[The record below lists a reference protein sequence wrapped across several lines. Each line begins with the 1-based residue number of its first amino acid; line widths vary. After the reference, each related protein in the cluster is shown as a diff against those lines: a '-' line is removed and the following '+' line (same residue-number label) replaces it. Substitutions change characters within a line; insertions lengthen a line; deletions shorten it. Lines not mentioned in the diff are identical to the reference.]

1 MGDYIDRAKE
11 AFERWRRFVT
21 RDVWKIGKP
30 GEELPQGFLIKQ
42 IRVAILLVSNLGEN
56 ALMLRASALTYATTL
71 SIVPFL
77 ALLFFVVQTFN
88 LADGLYVATEEHLKG
103 FVDKAIDL
111 VPGGEE
117 DKTGDVETDAN
128 GDGAPDPDSIG
139 SEPGELDSA
148 QVADGA
154 DEEPVAAE
162 DDSGLSDP
170 ADGDAA
176 APLVT
181 DGDKQKKVLEL
192 QDKITELFFG
202 GMAKQEN
209 ESGDNPVK
217 WISNLANDAA
227 TDARVISIAGL
238 LLVFT
243 TVFGLM
249 RNIEKSFNAIWGVRR
264 TRSWYRMLSDYV
276 MITLLIPF
284 VGTAA
289 LAISAVLQ
297 SETVTERLG
306 PLAYGLQGIQAMTVA
321 FVFTFLYY
329 IVPNTR
335 VKLRYALIG
344 GVFSGLSWILLTAG
358 YATFQFG
365 LMKYN
370 AIFGSMAMFP
380 MMLGW
385 VYLSWVILLL
395 GAEVSFA
402 YQNEKTF
409 AMERFAD
416 RASFAYREALGL
428 RTMIEISRRFGTER
442 PAFSRETAAKDWNVP
457 SRLLNQTLR
466 NLEDGGFVSACATE
480 PVTYQPSRPLNKVTV
495 EDVLTTFREMGE
507 DPSQFREDEEF
518 KPVLERM
525 ANSDEAFRKSTMAEV
540 VAQLPGAP
548 VDEDEDGA

>member
-1 MGDYIDRAKE
+1 MGNTIDRMRE
-11 AFERWRRFVT
+11 SFERWRRFVT
-21 RDVWKIGKP
+21 RDVWQIGKP

-42 IRVAILLVSNLGEN
+42 VRVAILLISNLGEN
-56 ALMLRASALTYATTL
+56 SLMLRASALTYATIL

-88 LADGLYVATEEHLKG
+88 LAESVYDAIEKPLLS
-103 FVDKAIDL
+103 FVDKGIDL
-111 VPGGEE
+111 LPG
-117 DKTGDVETDAN
+117 GDVEEAAVDEAASGEDESGAEESN
-128 GDGAPDPDSIG
+128 DLPAVDGAVTAGEDSVDDD
-139 SEPGELDSA
+139 GE
-148 QVADGA
+148 
-154 DEEPVAAE
+154 EEP
-162 DDSGLSDP
+162 
-170 ADGDAA
+170 
-176 APLVT
+176 APL
-181 DGDKQKKVLEL
+181 DPEKQKKVMEL
-192 QDKITELFFG
+192 QVKITELFFG
-202 GMAKQEN
+202 GLTSPEN
-209 ESGDNPVK
+209 EAGDNPVQ
-217 WISNLANDAA
+217 WVANLANNAA
-227 TDARVISIAGL
+227 TDARVISTAGL

-264 TRSWYRMLSDYV
+264 TRSWYRMFSDYV

-297 SETVTERLG
+297 SQTLVSRLG
-306 PLAYGLQGIQAMTVA
+306 PLAYGLQGIQALTVA
-321 FVFTFLYY
+321 FVFAFLYF

-335 VKLRYALIG
+335 VKPRYALIG
-344 GVFSGLSWILLTAG
+344 GLFGGLSWILLTAG
-358 YATFQFG
+358 YATFQWG

-370 AIFGSMAMFP
+370 AIFGSLALFP

-409 AMERFAD
+409 AMERFAE

-428 RTMIEISRRFGTER
+428 RTMIEISRRFGSER
-442 PAFSRETAAKDWNVP
+442 PAFSRETAAKEWNVP

-480 PVTYQPSRPLNKVTV
+480 PVTYQPSRPLSKVTV
-495 EDVLTTFREMGE
+495 EEVLTTFREMGQ
-507 DPSQFREDEEF
+507 DPTQFREDEEF

-525 ANSDEAFRKSTMAEV
+525 ANSDEAFRKSSMAEV
-540 VAQLPGAP
+540 VAQLPNLHDSA
-548 VDEDEDGA
+548 DEDVS